1 MTAEAVKVGVVD
13 PKAEKAIVEE
23 KPVEV
28 QKADETFSPAVSGG
42 VQNSCG
48 NCPRDY
54 NI

>member
-1 MTAEAVKVGVVD
+1 MTAEAVKVGAVD
-13 PKAEKAIVEE
+13 PKAEKAVVEE
-23 KPVEV
+23 KLVKA

-42 VQNSCG
+42 VQKSCG